1 MMRLAGIIRTV
12 HLSKSVAQSTCMHD
26 LALRVPW
33 GAQGELAPSQP
44 LLFLLAT
51 HTLTGFWDCCGIGDA
66 ICQRF
71 RSLHVAL
78 WRQFPTSILTANGR
92 CAQVVNRSH
101 STFFYSS
108 SAKHEITVEML
119 IDFLTT

>member
-1 MMRLAGIIRTV
+1 M
-12 HLSKSVAQSTCMHD
+12 
-26 LALRVPW
+26 
-33 GAQGELAPSQP
+33 
-44 LLFLLAT
+44 
-51 HTLTGFWDCCGIGDA
+51 
-66 ICQRF
+66 
-71 RSLHVAL
+71 AL